1 MCGLNGC
8 RCLHMSKSM
17 FEEGLGPLQAII
29 DRDRKARERV
39 ARQRRQR
46 QVEVGLEV
54 VSLADFA
61 SILTAPG
68 EHGSAPSPNY
78 PEGSA
83 CVRACAVEGL
93 SSEADFGQWVL
104 AKHSIT
110 GESYTLKA
118 VIKEKAAEGGVSSQ
132 GLHRSLLV
140 AARSTSFSSP
150 CMATGRTRHER
161 GAARGEAR

>member
-1 MCGLNGC
+1 
-8 RCLHMSKSM
+8 MSKSM

-61 SILTAPG
+61 SRLTAPG

-83 CVRACAVEGL
+83 CVCV
-93 SSEADFGQWVL
+93 
-104 AKHSIT
+104 
-110 GESYTLKA
+110 
-118 VIKEKAAEGGVSSQ
+118 
-132 GLHRSLLV
+132 RS
-140 AARSTSFSSP
+140 
-150 CMATGRTRHER
+150 
-161 GAARGEAR
+161 